1 MYDSESS
8 SDGGWISWFC
18 DLEGHEFFVE
28 VNPTKFFK
36 FFFINRSMS
45 STLKIASISMV
56 SRREYQ
62 SISKQLDSSL
72 SFKQSKI

>member
-28 VNPTKFFK
+28 VKVYQNFNFD
-36 FFFINRSMS
+36 INYFA
-45 STLKIASISMV
+45 IGW
-56 SRREYQ
+56 RRLY
-62 SISKQLDSSL
+62 KG
-72 SFKQSKI
+72 

>member
-28 VNPTKFFK
+28 VLIYTALLLLLQVDVDYIKDSFNLYG
-36 FFFINRSMS
+36 
-45 STLKIASISMV
+45 LKERIPK
-56 SRREYQ
+56 Y
-62 SISKQLDSSL
+62 K
-72 SFKQSKI
+72 